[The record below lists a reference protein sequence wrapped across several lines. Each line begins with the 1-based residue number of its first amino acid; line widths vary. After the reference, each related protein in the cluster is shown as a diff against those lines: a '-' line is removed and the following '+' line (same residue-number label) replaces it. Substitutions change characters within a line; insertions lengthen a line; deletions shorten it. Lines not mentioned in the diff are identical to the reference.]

1 MLSDKTNIVIFIIVI
16 TAVILVLAV
25 FVVTLIYLYQKNQ
38 LLHLKKINTL
48 KLNHEKSLMAA
59 QLEIQESTFQH
70 ISREIHDNINLSLSL
85 SKLQLNTLNMLDE
98 RDAENK
104 ISSSI
109 DLISKSI
116 HDLRHLSQSLNTDL
130 IKSLGLINAIEKE
143 IEKVLLVGLFKIETQ
158 IIGQAVFME
167 PENELLIFRIVQESL
182 NNIIRHSEA
191 KIIKFIIRYYDSYL
205 DLIIK
210 DDGKGFDYPS
220 SHDQLK
226 GTGLNN
232 IKARTKILNGKA
244 GIFSAPGQG
253 TCIHLSIPYH
263 S

>member
-1 MLSDKTNIVIFIIVI
+1 MLFDTNNTVFLVIVTTAIILL
-16 TAVILVLAV
+16 LVV
-25 FVVTLIYLYQKNQ
+25 FVVALVYLYQKSK

-48 KLNHEKSLMAA
+48 KLNHEKNLMAA
-59 QLEIQESTFQH
+59 QLEVQESTFQH
-70 ISREIHDNINLSLSL
+70 ISREIHDNISLSL
-85 SKLQLNTLNMLDE
+85 STSKLNLNSLNMLDE
-98 RDAENK
+98 RDTEKK
-104 ISSSI
+104 ITASI

-116 HDLRHLSQSLNTDL
+116 KDLQNLSKGLNTDL

-143 IEKVLLVGLFKIETQ
+143 IENVLLAGLFKVETQ
-158 IIGQAVFME
+158 IIGQPVFME
-167 PENELLIFRIVQESL
+167 PESELMIFRIVQESL

-191 KIIKFIIRYYDSYL
+191 KIIKFTLRYHDSHV

-210 DDGKGFDYPS
+210 DDGKGFDYLS

-226 GTGLNN
+226 GAGLNN
-232 IKARTKILNGKA
+232 IKARTRILKGVAN
-244 GIFSAPGQG
+244 ISSAPGQG